1 MTNCYPPM
9 QLQYPELLWGLLLLI
24 LPILVHLLRLRRYRK
39 TPFTNVKVLQRIFSE
54 SNRSSQ
60 LKKWL
65 LLLAR
70 LGLISTLVISF
81 CKPFITSDN
90 TDNKKDIVVYLDNSF
105 SMQARW
111 KNSNLLEHSAQEILQ
126 NFPEDFRFSFLT
138 QSESFTQVRTKELQ
152 QKLLNLEFSPATLTA
167 EEIQLRSSALFSSP
181 DSTDRELWVF
191 SDFTGWKPQAWEEWN
206 GARVKALPIEAE
218 TRQNIS
224 IDSAFLERTGMET
237 LDLIVLLTSDADMER
252 SAVSL
257 YNRDVLIAKTGV
269 EQGAGGDLEAQ
280 FTIPADTELA
290 GTLQVS
296 DSDLFYDNTLYVSLS
311 KPGKIRVLS
320 IGAAPADY
328 LSRIFTSDTFTFL
341 QSSLRELDYSI
352 LEQQHLIILNELET
366 LPTSLSSPVL
376 DFVEQG
382 GSLIVIPSENTQISS
397 YNQFLNGF
405 GSGLEQRSD
414 SDNLITSINF
424 EHPVFQDVFEKQIQ
438 NFEYPQ
444 ARIHYGLQGAFQQI
458 IGFQDGSPFLAGRDG
473 IYLFAAPLS
482 GVNSNFRK
490 SPLIVPTLYSIGRG
504 SLPRADLYFQIGQ
517 KAVVDLEISLQE
529 DEILKLQTPGYD
541 FIPLQQSFSRK
552 TRLYFG
558 PEPAVSGNYE
568 IDYRGDTLQY
578 LSFNYPRLESIQAS
592 APSVVPSTFETYSDA
607 SSLIAEYQNT
617 THVTLLWKWFV
628 ILAVLF
634 LMAEMILQKTMR

>member
-1 MTNCYPPM
+1 M

-39 TPFTNVKVLQRIFSE
+39 TPFTNVKVLQKIFSE

-70 LGLISTLVISF
+70 LGLISALVIAF
-81 CKPFITSDN
+81 CKPFIPSQN
-90 TDNKKDIVVYLDNSF
+90 VENKKDIVVYLDNSF

-138 QSESFTQVRTKELQ
+138 QSESFTQIRSKDLQ
-152 QKLLNLEFSPATLTA
+152 QKLLNLEFSPTTLTA
-167 EEIQLRSSALFSSP
+167 EEIQLRTSALFSGT

-191 SDFTGWKPQAWEEWN
+191 SDFSGWNSEAWENWN
-206 GARVKALPIEAE
+206 KTQVKAIPIRAEA
-218 TRQNIS
+218 RKNIS
-224 IDSAFLERTGMET
+224 IDSAFLERPGTET
-237 LDLIVLLTSDADMER
+237 LDLIVLLTSDSELDN
-252 SAVSL
+252 SAISL

-269 EQGAGGDLEAQ
+269 EQRSGGGMQAR

-296 DSDLFYDNTLYVSLS
+296 DSDLYYDNTLFVSLS
-311 KPGKIRVLS
+311 KPDKIKVLS
-320 IGAAPADY
+320 IGTDSAEY
-328 LSRIFTSDTFTFL
+328 LGRIFTSDAFMFL
-341 QSSLRELDYSI
+341 QSTLRELDYSV

-366 LPTSLSSPVL
+366 LPPSLSTPL
-376 DFVEQG
+376 QEFVGQG
-382 GSLIVIPSENTQISS
+382 GSLIVIPAENTQRSS
-397 YNQFLNGF
+397 LNGF
-405 GSGLEQRSD
+405 LNRFEGGLGERIDSGT
-414 SDNLITSINF
+414 LITSIHF

-444 ARIHYGLQGAFQQI
+444 ARMHYTLQGAFQQI
-458 IGFQDGSPFLAGRDG
+458 IDFQDGSPFLAGRNG

-482 GVNSNFRK
+482 GENSNFRK
-490 SPLIVPTLYSIGRG
+490 SPLIVPTFYSIGRG
-504 SLPRADLYFQIGQ
+504 SLPRANLYFQIGQ
-517 KAVVDLEISLQE
+517 KAVADLEISLQE
-529 DEILKLQTPGYD
+529 DEILKLRAPEYD

-552 TRLYFG
+552 TRLYFS
-558 PEPAVSGNYE
+558 PEPAISGNYE
-568 IDYRGDTLQY
+568 IDYRGDTLQTV
-578 LSFNYPRLESIQAS
+578 SFNYPRLESIQAS
-592 APSVVPSTFETYSDA
+592 TPPAIPATFSTYSDTA
-607 SSLIAEYQNT
+607 SLIAEYQNT
-617 THVTLLWKWFV
+617 TRVTLLWKWFV